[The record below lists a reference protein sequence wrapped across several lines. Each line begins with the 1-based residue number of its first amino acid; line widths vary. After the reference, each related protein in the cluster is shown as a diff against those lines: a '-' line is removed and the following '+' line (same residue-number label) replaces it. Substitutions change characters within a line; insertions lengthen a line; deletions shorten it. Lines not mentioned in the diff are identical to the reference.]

1 MKRHATS
8 CNWSMCFPLCEL
20 QEQTVGQL
28 ALKAISAGCLSAAI
42 AMVTEEDN
50 TLRSVIGI
58 DLGTSSNRVG
68 VYMNGHVEIIPS
80 DEGNRTMPSWVA
92 FTGSETLIGEAAKN
106 QAAVNAQRTV
116 FDVKRLIGR
125 EFEDKEVQRIMKL
138 VPYKIVNK
146 GGKPYIQVEI
156 EDEETKAFSPE
167 EISAIIVTKMKKT
180 AEAFL
185 GKKITDAVV
194 PVPTY
199 YNDNQRQATKDACL
213 LAGLNSVRIIDKP
226 MAVAYAYG
234 LHEYGLHEAAPE
246 KNFLIFDVVGDG
258 TFDVSILEIGY
269 GVFMYRASTHLGG
282 EDLNQRI
289 LEYLIKNKHEKD
301 VSVDLV
307 KLRIEAEHANRA
319 FSSRVD
325 DLSEPLIFEEVYS
338 SLLMGLVNKAMED
351 AGLEKHQIDDIIL
364 VGGSSNIPKVQLLLR
379 DYFNGKV
386 EPKKSVNPDE
396 AVAIG
401 AAVEGD
407 LLMKPQHSAM
417 C

>member
-1 MKRHATS
+1 MGR
-8 CNWSMCFPLCEL
+8 
-20 QEQTVGQL
+20 TVILL
-28 ALKAISAGCLSAAI
+28 AIILIAGCLSAAI

-50 TLRSVIGI
+50 TLRNVIGI

-199 YNDNQRQATKDACL
+199 FNDKQRQATKDACL
-213 LAGLNSVRIIDKP
+213 IAA
-226 MAVAYAYG
+226 MAVGYAYS
-234 LHEYGLHEAAPE
+234 LHEVAGD
-246 KNFLIFDVVGDG
+246 KNILVVDLGDG
-258 TFDVSILEIGY
+258 TFDVTIMEIGY
-269 GVFMYRASTHLGG
+269 GVFMYCAGTHLGG

-401 AAVEGD
+401 AAVAGD